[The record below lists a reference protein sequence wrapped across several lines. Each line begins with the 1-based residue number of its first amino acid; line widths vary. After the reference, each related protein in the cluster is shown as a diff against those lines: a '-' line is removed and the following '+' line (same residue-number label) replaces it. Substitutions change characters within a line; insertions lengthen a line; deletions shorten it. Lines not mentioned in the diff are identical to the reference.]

1 MRDFL
6 LLFLTGV
13 ILASCGSYKQ
23 NILFRVSPGE
33 VQQLQEEAETSYTIQ
48 PNDLLTLAVYTN
60 RGEKI
65 IDPNRQSFQGQ
76 GAAPAT
82 GSFDEV
88 YQVNVKGFA
97 KFPLIGETKLGGF
110 TIGQAEKILEK
121 EYEKFYEQAYV
132 VLKFSNKRV
141 IVLGAPGGQVIPL
154 SNENM
159 RLTEV
164 LALAKGMTSD
174 GRASNIRVI
183 RHDKVLIADLSTF
196 DGYQKGNFLVQPG
209 DIIYV
214 EPVRRPF
221 IEALRDYSP
230 VITVVTS
237 LATLIFI
244 ISQAN

>member
-1 MRDFL
+1 M
-6 LLFLTGV
+6 
-13 ILASCGSYKQ
+13 
-23 NILFRVSPGE
+23 N
-33 VQQLQEEAETSYTIQ
+33 YTIQ

-60 RGEKI
+60 GGERI
-65 IDPNRQSFQGQ
+65 IDPNRQSFQGENPNTAS
-76 GAAPAT
+76 GLPDA
-82 GSFDEV
+82 G
-88 YQVNVKGFA
+88 YQVDVKGMA
-97 KFPLIGETKLGGF
+97 KLPLIGETKLQGL
-110 TIGQAEKILEK
+110 TIREAEEMLEK
-121 EYEKFYEQAYV
+121 EYEKFYQQAFV
-132 VLKFSNKRV
+132 VLRFDNKRV

-154 SNENM
+154 ENENI

-164 LALAKGMTSD
+164 LALAKGVTTD

-183 RHDKVLIADLSTF
+183 RDDQVLIADLSTF
-196 DGYQKGNFLVQPG
+196 EGYKKGNFLVQPG